1 MKRHLLI
8 FALRPGS
15 LSTGKQITT
24 GVQAQVLHKEKPGAK
39 FNSQKLLAMIL
50 LALFISL
57 WSTVAMSQQAT
68 YYSGSGS
75 YTVPPGVTQ
84 VRIYAVGGAGGAGG
98 QDCGNGCGYNYG
110 VWGQYTS
117 GTFNVS
123 PGSTLSYYVG
133 ANGGNGSS
141 NITGTCN
148 GGGSGGWG
156 YYYGGNGG
164 GVGGSGASGGG
175 GGGGGASAVT
185 SGGSL
190 LLVAGGGGGGGGRCN
205 TAGSGTAGSTSTG
218 GGGSGSGSAGS
229 CPGSGADGGGG
240 GGGGGGYVGGGGG
253 GLYGLNGEYAAYG
266 GYSGSSSPGG
276 SYSGTSPYVQIS
288 YTAVGGTASASPSS
302 ICSGSSSTIS
312 LSGYAGYISWY
323 YSTDGSNYYYYGSSA
338 TSFNTGNLTSTRY
351 YKALISGTTWS
362 SVATVSIYAL
372 TSAPSSASSTGTT
385 QNTASL
391 SWGAGSGNGTITYYW
406 VVGAS
411 SGIGY
416 PDGSVAGR
424 YGSTTG
430 TTASA
435 TGLSPNTAYYLRVYA
450 SATCGNS
457 GYQTSAA
464 FTTVPVAPVAN
475 TETNVRANSFT
486 ANWTASTSG
495 ASGYYIDISRDN
507 FSTYLSGYQNKY
519 VGNVTSFSLSGLNRN
534 TTYYYRV
541 RAYNS
546 GGQSVNSNPISFTT
560 LDLNN
565 FLVEKV
571 GTGSITNQMAG
582 VAFSTRIT
590 ARDSYNTTVTD
601 FTGTTTITTNS
612 TLTTGGTTAAFS
624 AGILASHSVTLTLT
638 GVSKTLTATY
648 SGSPVTTSTSNTFT
662 VLPNI
667 LHHFALAVDGTITA
681 GIPFTVTATAY
692 DVYNNI
698 KTNYGGLSTDLNYTG
713 TNSVNWTTTAVSSP
727 KGIARIIAANGNQ
740 TFTNGV
746 SAGITGFTLFNSDQ
760 TQLTPFTS
768 PTITISDAPTA
779 KQGTTAPIVVKN
791 NVLDNLKVVSGT
803 KQTAN
808 IPFGVTVTARDIY
821 WNTCVD
827 YTGSIRFKTSDDL
840 LVTFPPGLQPF
851 TVSDQGV
858 RTFST
863 INIQKVGAYWLRA
876 ADSQFAYKSGQQEN
890 IVVEPGAFLKSASIS
905 VVSIDSP
912 NKIAGQNVVVTLT
925 PRDSQGN
932 LLYSCQTIKVLLD
945 GVDKGVEQSNGTT
958 LGSDGVYVFNVQVTS
973 TTAPN
978 VISATFQDP
987 LTSVITPFDQTYTI
1001 TVTPAPPSLAHTLI
1015 TPDAGSITTDGS
1027 QLVSVQLKD
1036 QYNNNRTTDDGLV
1049 SLATNLGG
1057 FGGNNASQTV
1067 TATYNGTTSGRYSA
1081 TLYASYSASNHGVGI
1096 AAITGSVAFNASPGP
1111 GVWSG
1116 ASWPSNGDITDA
1128 ASVAITEGLPY
1139 LSTIDISAN
1148 PGEITSNETSL
1159 ISVQLKDQLGNL
1171 ITHDRGI
1178 IALSSPLGTL
1188 SAVAYTAGGIYQ
1200 STLSG
1205 FKPGFGPTTI
1215 TGTYN
1220 SEAITDNTVVTINEG
1235 LPDLAHITILASKSP
1250 MTTDESSTITVQ
1262 LKDVFDNNLTTSR
1275 GTITL
1280 ISSIGSLSS
1289 VTDNTN
1295 GTYTATLIGD
1305 SRGFGN
1311 AIISGKLDNAAITN
1325 TATVSI
1331 TQGLPTLAIS
1341 TISASKSPM
1350 TTDETSIITVQ
1361 LKDQWGN
1368 NLTTSRGTVT
1378 LSTTLGALTG
1388 VTDNSNGTYT
1398 ATLSGNNT
1406 GAGTATITGSLSGT
1420 VTGAFID
1427 DASVIITEGL
1437 PVLSKIQIT
1446 ANPASITS
1454 DETSTITIQLKDQW
1468 ENNLTTSRGII
1479 TLATAPIGHL
1489 TSVTDNSNGSYTAT
1503 FSLTAFG
1510 TGTATIT
1517 GNFAGSGSASGVS
1530 GAVTDNATIEVAHGI
1545 AAKLTVLTQPSATA
1559 TAGVVFAQQPA
1570 VRIEDQ
1576 FGNLVNTDNT
1586 TVLTA
1591 ARSTGS
1597 DVLKGTLTATAA
1609 NGIATFTNL
1618 FYTKAE
1624 SITLGYTSNPALTT
1638 TSSSS
1643 ILVGHA
1649 PAAYFALNAPAD
1661 FIAGATRAAYTVTR
1675 YDEFANLVTTNAQTV
1690 YLTNNSTGLNKKY
1703 YNAASAGSVITQ
1715 LTIANGASSANFWYY
1730 DEKTGNIDVVASEN
1744 TPADGNTGIDDAVD
1758 QIIVKPTV
1766 LKDFVVQ
1773 DVPDP
1778 HDLGTWQ
1785 SVKVIAR
1792 DSYDNIKTN
1801 YVGKVTFSNTD
1812 LTATNPADYQF
1823 QLSDMGVHVFVEAVK
1838 FSQTGNWWLTAL
1850 DWNDPS
1856 KYGAQPDITVQ
1867 RAVRLTANAR
1877 TKTYGDA
1884 LTLGITEFSLAAIVT
1899 GFDPIDGDITGVTLT
1914 SSGAV
1919 GTANAGDY
1927 NITPSNATGPHADL
1941 YRVVYVD
1948 GTLTVNKKPLT
1959 ITSPTITSREYN
1971 ATQTAGSVTVG
1982 TLSGFVG
1989 SQTVTATATAADYT
2003 FADAASYPGTVV
2015 TYTLHDGSGLA
2026 SNYSLANGTATGDI
2040 NPRALTATSTVAD
2053 KTYDGSAVTGVVSLG
2068 TVSTLVSGEDLAI
2081 TPSASDFADAN
2092 AADGKAT
2099 TISYALANGTNG
2111 LAANYSMADL
2121 TTATGDINPANLTVT
2136 ATGPVKAYGTA
2147 LTTGITAINFIA
2159 AGIVNSEVVTSVTL
2173 TPDAAGLSATSS
2185 VGAAYVVTPSLATGT
2200 DGFLAGNYNITYT
2213 AFNGTVGKKILTV
2226 TADAKSKTYDG
2237 SGFSSFT
2244 STITGFVNG
2253 ETISNAGITGSVMYS
2268 GAATIAS
2275 DAGSYAITPVVTG
2288 LSAAN
2293 YSFTSANGSLY
2304 ISSKTINVTAVN
2316 KQKEIEE
2323 SDPVLTYTYTP
2334 ALTGGDSFSGT
2345 LTREGGN
2352 TVGNYRILKGSLS
2365 LNSNY
2370 DINFQEGNFS
2380 IVDNTPPSWENA
2392 STELDRKIEY
2402 SNATE
2407 LTAAQA
2413 LAPTA
2418 FDNNGVYLTKTS
2430 GQFEKSPGC
2439 DHTGTYTNKWTAKD
2453 NSGNTSIVYTQ
2464 VITIIDTTKPVFAK
2478 VSTIQLNITSGLCET
2493 SITYPEIIATD
2504 LCLDKIELK
2513 SGLGKDGLFPIGTT
2527 IETWKATD
2535 KSGNTEEISFQV
2547 VVKTSNIQP
2556 LVAQVKDF
2564 SVYRN
2569 SKQVE
2574 VSLTGIDPTSD
2585 CNNPQ
2590 EIVALNAVA
2599 VNGTLITD
2607 VSVNYTKGSTSGKLF
2622 LKIAD
2627 NAEGESLIR
2636 VTLKDNGGTENGG
2649 SDTKEM
2655 TFKIKVAGLDKG
2667 PALKSEIPTLVNNP
2681 GGNLQFNPNSY
2692 FTSQNGNP
2700 LTYTLALADG
2710 TPLPS
2715 WMVVNPQTGAISGI
2729 VPSNNNGSY
2738 QIVITTTDSDGLSTK
2753 NSFWLVI
2760 TTNGTTTISGTVSSA
2775 NGAVTDGVQV
2785 VLLSVDAQNKTLVVD
2800 KKELNETSFF
2810 MFTGLPSGSYLLK
2823 ANITDVAKYPALLNT
2838 YYNGSSSV
2846 ITAKQIDSGSITSNN
2861 IKLVM
2866 LNKTS
2871 GTGNGS
2877 ISGHVVS
2884 KEGPVSGTN
2893 PLGLAAA
2900 NVDVVLKQDGK
2911 IVANTT
2917 TDIEGKY
2924 SFNALPEGIFNVE
2937 VEQLGYV
2944 LNVIEKATITA
2955 NSMNLTNV
2963 NFTIWT
2969 SGTIT
2974 EVKDLREVAVVNMY
2988 PNPTNGQLNI
2998 VSSKDRPA
3006 IVSVFNAVGK
3016 EILRKNYLSGAAIN
3030 IDLSGNV
3037 SGIYLVKLESEGES
3051 VIRRIILRK

>member
-15 LSTGKQITT
+15 LSSGKQTTT
-24 GVQAQVLHKEKPGAK
+24 GVHAQVLQLNKTGAK
-39 FNSQKLLAMIL
+39 FKIQKLLAIVL

-57 WSTVAMSQQAT
+57 WSTVAWAQVSQT
-68 YYSGSGS
+68 WTSNGSF
-75 YTVPPGVTQ
+75 TVPSGITT
-84 VRIYAVGGAGGAGG
+84 INITAVGGTGGSGG
-98 QDCGNGCGYNYG
+98 QDCGNGCGYNPGAPGGY
-110 VWGQYTS
+110 VSNTYSVSS
-117 GTFNVS
+117 GTS
-123 PGSTLSYYVG
+123 ISISIGS
-133 ANGGNGSS
+133 NGSNGSS
-141 NITGTCN
+141 NVSGT
-148 GGGSGGWG
+148 GGGAGGTGYKSGGR
-156 YYYGGNGG
+156 GGNTGG
-164 GVGGSGASGGG
+164 TGASGGG
-175 GGGGGASAVT
+175 GGGGGATAVYG
-185 SGGSL
+185 SGL
-190 LLVAGGGGGGGGRCN
+190 EVIAGGGGGGGGRCN

-218 GGGSGSGSAGS
+218 GGSGGG
-229 CPGSGADGGGG
+229 GYQGADSGGDGAGGGG
-240 GGGGGGYVGGGGG
+240 GGGGALGGSGGGH
-253 GLYGLNGEYAAYG
+253 YALNGEWAAYG
-266 GYSGSSSPGG
+266 GNSGGNSSGSSTST
-276 SYSGTSPYVQIS
+276 SSPYVTIS
-288 YTAVGGTASASPSS
+288 YTAIGGTASASPSYV
-302 ICSGSSSTIS
+302 CSGGSSTIS
-312 LSGYAGYISWY
+312 LSGWAGTSYTWY
-323 YSTDGSNYYYYGSSA
+323 YSTDGSNYYYYGGSNGSITP
-338 TSFNTGNLTSTRY
+338 TSLTTTTY
-351 YKALISGTTWS
+351 YKANVNGTWS

-406 VVGAS
+406 VVGTS
-411 SGIGY
+411 SGVTY
-416 PDGSVAGR
+416 PGGSGAY

-450 SATCGNS
+450 SATCGTS
-457 GYQTSAA
+457 GYTNSAA

-495 ASGYYIDISRDN
+495 AAGYYIDISRDN

-571 GTGSITNQMAG
+571 GTGSIANQMAG

-612 TLTTGGTTAAFS
+612 TLTTGVTTASFS

-713 TNSVNWTTTAVSSP
+713 TNSVNWTTTALSSP

-858 RTFST
+858 KTFST

-876 ADSQFAYKSGQQEN
+876 ADSQFAFKSGQQEN

-945 GVDKGVEQSNGTT
+945 GADKGVEQSNGTT
-958 LGSDGVYVFNVQVTS
+958 SGSDGVYVFNVQVTS

-987 LTSVITPFDQTYTI
+987 LTSAITPFDQTYTI

-1036 QYNNNRTTDDGLV
+1036 QYNNNRTTDDGVVGLV
-1049 SLATNLGG
+1049 TNLGG
-1057 FGGNNASQTV
+1057 FGGNNASKTV
-1067 TATYNGTTSGRYSA
+1067 TATYNGTTSGSYSA
-1081 TLYASYSASNHGVGI
+1081 TLYASYGAIDHGVGT
-1096 AAITGSVAFNASPGP
+1096 AAITGSVAFNESPGP
-1111 GVWSG
+1111 GVWLG
-1116 ASWPSNGDITDA
+1116 ATWPSNGDIIDA

-1148 PGEITSNETSL
+1148 PGVITSNETSL

-1171 ITHDRGI
+1171 ITHDRGTI
-1178 IALSSPLGTL
+1178 VLVSPLGTL
-1188 SAVAYTAGGIYQ
+1188 SAVAYTTGGIYQ

-1205 FKPGFGPTTI
+1205 YFPGFGPTTI
-1215 TGTYN
+1215 TGTLN
-1220 SEAITDNTVVTINEG
+1220 SAAITDNAVVTFNEG
-1235 LPDLAHITILASKSP
+1235 LPDLDHITITALP
-1250 MTTDESSTITVQ
+1250 TTMTTDESSTITVQ

-1280 ISSIGSLSS
+1280 ISSIGLISS
-1289 VTDNTN
+1289 VTDNAN

-1311 AIISGKLDNAAITN
+1311 ATISGKLDNAAITH

-1331 TQGLPTLAIS
+1331 NQGQPTLAIS

-1420 VTGAFID
+1420 VTGAFTD
-1427 DASVIITEGL
+1427 DASVTITEGL
-1437 PVLSKIQIT
+1437 PVLSKILIT
-1446 ANPASITS
+1446 ANPTSITA
-1454 DETSTITIQLKDQW
+1454 DQTSTITIQLKDQW
-1468 ENNLTTSRGII
+1468 ENNLTTSRGTI

-1517 GNFAGSGSASGVS
+1517 GNFAGSGTASGVS
-1530 GAVTDNATIEVAHGI
+1530 GAVTDNATIDVAHGI

-1576 FGNLVNTDNT
+1576 FGNLVNDNT
-1586 TVLTA
+1586 TVLTV

-1609 NGIATFTNL
+1609 NGIATFTDL
-1618 FYTKAE
+1618 YYTKAE

-1690 YLTNNSTGLNKKY
+1690 YLTNNSTGLNKKF

-1812 LTATNPADYQF
+1812 LTAINPADYQF
-1823 QLSDMGVHVFVEAVK
+1823 QLSDLGVHVFVNAVK

-1867 RAVRLTANAR
+1867 RAVTLTANAR

-1884 LTLGITEFSLAAIVT
+1884 LTLGTTEFSLAAIVT
-1899 GFDPIDGDITGVTLT
+1899 GFDPIPGDITGVTLT

-1919 GTANAGDY
+1919 NTANAGDY

-1959 ITSPTITSREYN
+1959 ITSPTIASREYN

-1982 TLSGFVG
+1982 TLSGFVAG
-1989 SQTVTATATAADYT
+1989 NIVSATAVAADYSS
-2003 FADAASYPGTVV
+2003 ADANSYPGTVV

-2040 NPRALTATSTVAD
+2040 NPRALIAASTVAD
-2053 KTYDGSAVTGVVSLG
+2053 KTYDGLKTTGAVSLG

-2099 TISYALANGTNG
+2099 TISYALADGTNG
-2111 LAANYSMADL
+2111 LAANYSMA
-2121 TTATGDINPANLTVT
+2121 TFATTGDINPR
-2136 ATGPVKAYGTA
+2136 A
-2147 LTTGITAINFIA
+2147 LTA
-2159 AGIVNSEVVTSVTL
+2159 AS
-2173 TPDAAGLSATSS
+2173 
-2185 VGAAYVVTPSLATGT
+2185 
-2200 DGFLAGNYNITYT
+2200 
-2213 AFNGTVGKKILTV
+2213 TV
-2226 TADAKSKTYDG
+2226 ADKTYDG
-2237 SGFSSFT
+2237 S
-2244 STITGFVNG
+2244 
-2253 ETISNAGITGSVMYS
+2253 A
-2268 GAATIAS
+2268 
-2275 DAGSYAITPVVTG
+2275 VTG
-2288 LSAAN
+2288 VV
-2293 YSFTSANGSLY
+2293 SL
-2304 ISSKTINVTAVN
+2304 
-2316 KQKEIEE
+2316 
-2323 SDPVLTYTYTP
+2323 
-2334 ALTGGDSFSGT
+2334 GT
-2345 LTREGGN
+2345 
-2352 TVGNYRILKGSLS
+2352 
-2365 LNSNY
+2365 
-2370 DINFQEGNFS
+2370 
-2380 IVDNTPPSWENA
+2380 
-2392 STELDRKIEY
+2392 
-2402 SNATE
+2402 
-2407 LTAAQA
+2407 
-2413 LAPTA
+2413 
-2418 FDNNGVYLTKTS
+2418 
-2430 GQFEKSPGC
+2430 
-2439 DHTGTYTNKWTAKD
+2439 
-2453 NSGNTSIVYTQ
+2453 
-2464 VITIIDTTKPVFAK
+2464 
-2478 VSTIQLNITSGLCET
+2478 VST
-2493 SITYPEIIATD
+2493 
-2504 LCLDKIELK
+2504 
-2513 SGLGKDGLFPIGTT
+2513 
-2527 IETWKATD
+2527 
-2535 KSGNTEEISFQV
+2535 
-2547 VVKTSNIQP
+2547 
-2556 LVAQVKDF
+2556 LVA
-2564 SVYRN
+2564 
-2569 SKQVE
+2569 
-2574 VSLTGIDPTSD
+2574 
-2585 CNNPQ
+2585 
-2590 EIVALNAVA
+2590 
-2599 VNGTLITD
+2599 
-2607 VSVNYTKGSTSGKLF
+2607 
-2622 LKIAD
+2622 
-2627 NAEGESLIR
+2627 GE
-2636 VTLKDNGGTENGG
+2636 
-2649 SDTKEM
+2649 
-2655 TFKIKVAGLDKG
+2655 A
-2667 PALKSEIPTLVNNP
+2667 
-2681 GGNLQFNPNSY
+2681 
-2692 FTSQNGNP
+2692 
-2700 LTYTLALADG
+2700 
-2710 TPLPS
+2710 
-2715 WMVVNPQTGAISGI
+2715 
-2729 VPSNNNGSY
+2729 
-2738 QIVITTTDSDGLSTK
+2738 
-2753 NSFWLVI
+2753 LVI
-2760 TTNGTTTISGTVSSA
+2760 TPSA
-2775 NGAVTDGVQV
+2775 SDFA
-2785 VLLSVDAQNKTLVVD
+2785 DAN
-2800 KKELNETSFF
+2800 
-2810 MFTGLPSGSYLLK
+2810 
-2823 ANITDVAKYPALLNT
+2823 
-2838 YYNGSSSV
+2838 
-2846 ITAKQIDSGSITSNN
+2846 
-2861 IKLVM
+2861 
-2866 LNKTS
+2866 
-2871 GTGNGS
+2871 
-2877 ISGHVVS
+2877 
-2884 KEGPVSGTN
+2884 
-2893 PLGLAAA
+2893 AA
-2900 NVDVVLKQDGK
+2900 DGK
-2911 IVANTT
+2911 ATT
-2917 TDIEGKY
+2917 
-2924 SFNALPEGIFNVE
+2924 
-2937 VEQLGYV
+2937 
-2944 LNVIEKATITA
+2944 
-2955 NSMNLTNV
+2955 
-2963 NFTIWT
+2963 
-2969 SGTIT
+2969 
-2974 EVKDLREVAVVNMY
+2974 
-2988 PNPTNGQLNI
+2988 
-2998 VSSKDRPA
+2998 
-3006 IVSVFNAVGK
+3006 
-3016 EILRKNYLSGAAIN
+3016 
-3030 IDLSGNV
+3030 
-3037 SGIYLVKLESEGES
+3037 
-3051 VIRRIILRK
+3051 